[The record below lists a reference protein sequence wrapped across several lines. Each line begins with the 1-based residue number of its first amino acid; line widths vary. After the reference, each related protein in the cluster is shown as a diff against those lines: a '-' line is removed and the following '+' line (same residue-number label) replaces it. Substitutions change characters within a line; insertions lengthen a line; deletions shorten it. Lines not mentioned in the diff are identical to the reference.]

1 MSCYSGSVE
10 ACLVSNVI
18 EGADDEEPFVEA
30 RTDWRD
36 PKEYTRPTR
45 QTPSPE
51 DAHAANTP
59 NRPLSW
65 SNSEKQRC
73 KLGFRWGRAVQRIP
87 ISKPLNEKLGN
98 PNEK

>member
-36 PKEYTRPTR
+36 PKEYTHPPDTMRTPTPIQP
-45 QTPSPE
+45 QTSTQLIE
-51 DAHAANTP
+51 EVLRKHAHVKTN
-59 NRPLSW
+59 
-65 SNSEKQRC
+65 
-73 KLGFRWGRAVQRIP
+73 
-87 ISKPLNEKLGN
+87 
-98 PNEK
+98 